1 MRRQRTA
8 FTLIELLVVIA
19 IIAVLIALLLPAV
32 QAAREAAR
40 RVQCV
45 NNLKQMGIS
54 LHNYHDVNG
63 AFPMD
68 RYNGPAFGEYV
79 YGLDCY
85 SVHCRL
91 LPYMEQTPLFST
103 FNFNIDQRDPANS
116 TGVATVL
123 QSYICPS
130 DMGGNPPVGWAR
142 TSYHVNEGPQLC
154 WLWGPSDLYGA
165 NTNMPAPNGAF
176 FTNYAYPISA
186 FTDGL
191 SNTAMMSERL
201 IGDFSNA
208 VVTIRSDLFAPGTAP
223 ATILDAMTQCR
234 SIDPTNLTYQGLSTS
249 GAPWAWVNNC
259 ETTYQ
264 HITTPNTMSCM
275 FPANWRIM
283 HGSSSQHPG
292 GVNVLLGD
300 GSVRFVKD
308 SISVTAWQALGSRNG
323 GEVVSADSY

>member
-1 MRRQRTA
+1 MNRYRSA

-40 RVQCV
+40 RAQCV
-45 NNLKQMGIS
+45 NNLKQMGLA
-54 LHNYHDVNG
+54 LHNYHDVNLT
-63 AFPMD
+63 FPMD
-68 RYNGPAFGEYV
+68 RYNGPAFGEYT

-85 SVHCRL
+85 SIQCRV
-91 LPYMEQTPLFST
+91 LPFLEQTPLFAT
-103 FNFNIDQRDPANS
+103 FNFNINQTDPANS

-165 NTNMPAPNGAF
+165 NTNMPTPNGAF
-176 FTNYAYPISA
+176 FTNFAYPMSA

-191 SNTAMMSERL
+191 SNTTLMSERL
-201 IGDFSNA
+201 IGDFNGA
-208 VVTIRSDLFAPGTAP
+208 LVTIRSDLFAPGTAP
-223 ATILDAMTQCR
+223 ASISDAMAQCR
-234 SIDPTNLTYQGLSTS
+234 AIDPTNLSFQGLNNS

-283 HGSSSQHPG
+283 HGASSQHPG

-300 GSVRFVKD
+300 GSVKFVKD
-308 SISVTAWQALGSRNG
+308 SVNIGTWQALGSRNG
-323 GEVVSADSY
+323 GEIISSDSY

>member
-1 MRRQRTA
+1 MKRHRSA

-40 RVQCV
+40 RAQCV
-45 NNLKQMGIS
+45 NNLKQLGLA

-68 RYNGPAFGEYV
+68 RYNGPAFGENV

-85 SVHCRL
+85 SVHCRV
-91 LPYMEQTPLFST
+91 LPYMEQSPLFST
-103 FNFNIDQRDPANS
+103 FNFNINQTDPGNS
-116 TGVATVL
+116 TGVATAL
-123 QSYICPS
+123 LSYVCPS

-142 TSYHVNEGPQLC
+142 TSYHCNEGPQLC
-154 WLWGPSDLYGA
+154 WLWGPSDIYNA
-165 NTNMPAPNGAF
+165 NTTMPAPNGAF
-176 FTNYAYPISA
+176 FTNYAYPMAS

-191 SNTAMMSERL
+191 SNTVMMSERL
-201 IGDFSNA
+201 IGDFSSA
-208 VVTIRSDLFAPGTAP
+208 VVSIRSDQFAPGTAP
-223 ATILDAMTQCR
+223 ANFAQALSQCLA
-234 SIDPTNLTYQGLSTS
+234 INPQNLEFQGLNNS

-264 HITTPNTMSCM
+264 HLTTPNFISCM

-283 HGSSSQHPG
+283 HGASSQHPG

-308 SISVTAWQALGSRNG
+308 SISMMTWQALGSRNG
-323 GEVVSADSY
+323 GEVLSSDSY